1 MTDRVISGRLG
12 RLSRLAGM
20 APRAGLAL
28 ARGVT
33 GLDAEGAGLGAVL
46 SDTLGKLKGGSL
58 KLGQLLAQVGDDMPA
73 GARLR
78 LGELYAEA
86 PPLSPDAVIGL
97 LESELGAPVD
107 TLYARFEREP
117 FAAASLGQVHAAWS
131 DDGTPLAVKIQ
142 YPGVEEALAHDLEL
156 LAGAVGTASLGGAL
170 LDARGWLVAL
180 RDATL
185 GELDLGAEASRLE
198 RMAEASQG
206 WPDLVIPKVYRQRSS
221 RRVLTMDRLEG
232 PTLHAWMERPP
243 APERRAA
250 LGRQVVRA
258 VVGPALRRGLINADA
273 HPGNFIVLS
282 DGRLGL
288 IDFGAVC
295 ELPEARRA
303 GLLALIGV
311 LMAPSR
317 PSPQRTC
324 AVLREAGMNLELP
337 PARAERFA
345 REIFE
350 ILRPGFQGPHDFER
364 GSLMTPLGRLKQQR
378 PLDTLGA
385 RPTPDV
391 LPLLRALVGV
401 HHALR
406 RLGVPIDVRAELE
419 QILARPQARSA

>member
-1 MTDRVISGRLG
+1 MTDRVITGRLG

-33 GLDAEGAGLGAVL
+33 GMDAEGAQLGSVL
-46 SDTLGKLKGGSL
+46 SDTLGKLKGGSM

-78 LGELYAEA
+78 LGELYAGA

-97 LESELGAPVD
+97 LEAELGAPVD
-107 TLYARFEREP
+107 RLYARFERQP
-117 FAAASLGQVHAAWS
+117 FAAASLGQVHAAWLE
-131 DDGTPLAVKIQ
+131 DGTALAVKIQ

-180 RDATL
+180 RESVL
-185 GELDLGAEASRLE
+185 GELDLGAEAARLE
-198 RMAEASQG
+198 RMAGALEG
-206 WPDLVIPKVYRQRSS
+206 WPDLVIPGVLRQRSS

-232 PTLHAWMERPP
+232 PTLHAWMEHPP
-243 APERRAA
+243 DPRRRAA
-250 LGRQVVRA
+250 LGRQALRA
-258 VVGPALRRGLINADA
+258 IVGPALRSGLINADA
-273 HPGNFIVLS
+273 HPGNFIVMS
-282 DGRLGL
+282 EGRLGL
-288 IDFGAVC
+288 IDFGAVS
-295 ELPEARRA
+295 ELPQPRRT
-303 GLLALIGV
+303 GLIALV
-311 LMAPSR
+311 AALMAPAR
-317 PSPQRTC
+317 PSAERITGL
-324 AVLREAGMNLELP
+324 LRGAGMGLELP
-337 PARAERFA
+337 AARAERFA
-345 REIFE
+345 GEIFE
-350 ILRPGFQGPHDFER
+350 ILRPGFQGAHDFER
-364 GSLMTPLGRLKQQR
+364 DSLMTPLGRLKQQR

-406 RLGVPIDVRAELE
+406 RLGVPIDVRAELSA
-419 QILARPQARSA
+419 ILAPST